1 MSPPLALALPEPVA
15 TDRRRQPDR
24 AELLRLLGLALAIAG
39 GADPEP
45 RPDRPTTPERP
56 LPGRVTGA

>member
-15 TDRRRQPDR
+15 PDRRRQPDR